1 MLITHF
7 PMTHYR
13 TANAQL
19 DSTTSRLLEGVDL
32 IFVGVLTHSAPA
44 LDISLDLDLSDAGQD
59 LPRQGLNR
67 R

>member
-1 MLITHF
+1 V
-7 PMTHYR
+7 
-13 TANAQL
+13 A
-19 DSTTSRLLEGVDL
+19 LESVADIAATGVDL
-32 IFVGVLTHSAPA
+32 IFVGALTHSVPA

>member
-32 IFVGVLTHSAPA
+32 SSVAALTHSAPA
-44 LDISLDLDLSDAGQD
+44 LDISLDLSDDGQD

>member
-1 MLITHF
+1 M
-7 PMTHYR
+7 
-13 TANAQL
+13 ASAQL

>member
-1 MLITHF
+1 
-7 PMTHYR
+7 MTHHR
-13 TANAQL
+13 MAHAQL

-32 IFVGVLTHSAPA
+32 SSVAALTHSAPA
-44 LDISLDLDLSDAGQD
+44 LDISLDLDLSDDGQD

>member
-1 MLITHF
+1 
-7 PMTHYR
+7 MTHHR
-13 TANAQL
+13 MANSQL

-32 IFVGVLTHSAPA
+32 IFVGALTHSVPA